1 MASIEEKDEL
11 YRFDFW
17 VCDFWVCDGVILGDA
32 QIDDG
37 VSFMMEADLL

>member
-1 MASIEEKDEL
+1 MVSIEEKEEL
-11 YRFDFW
+11 YRF
-17 VCDFWVCDGVILGDA
+17 DFWVCDGVILGDA